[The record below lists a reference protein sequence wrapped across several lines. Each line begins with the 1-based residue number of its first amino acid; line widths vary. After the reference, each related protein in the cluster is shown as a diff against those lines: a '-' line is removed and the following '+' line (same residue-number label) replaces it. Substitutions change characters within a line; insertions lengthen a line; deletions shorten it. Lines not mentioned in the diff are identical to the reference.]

1 MQAFGRTVEASNIL
15 DVRTNGRKRRQT
27 CTFVASSYRVTA
39 LGALGRFDPEHAAVY
54 FHIVYTHLREPLK
67 RAVEGLIM
75 QHQTAVMNLYPP
87 FIQEL
92 IDRRMRDGKLEG
104 KLEAER
110 NTLLRLSNRTGI
122 ALSDADRARIETCTD
137 LATLERWI
145 DNVISAKTVA
155 DVFG

>member
-1 MQAFGRTVEASNIL
+1 
-15 DVRTNGRKRRQT
+15 
-27 CTFVASSYRVTA
+27 
-39 LGALGRFDPEHAAVY
+39 
-54 FHIVYTHLREPLK
+54 
-67 RAVEGLIM
+67 M